1 MPVRCS
7 IPIRSACQ
15 HEFKDLDFQV
25 MRHAFDSHN
34 GLGSL
39 ANEDVYQK
47 DLANR
52 LENQGFRVKR
62 EVELLLTHGSFSK
75 SLFLDLV
82 VNEFAVYELKVAK
95 SINEAHVGQLLTYLY
110 LLDLERGKV
119 LNFGARKVDGRFVNA
134 ALSYDERH
142 NFSVDE
148 ASYCGPEFLLRSMV
162 DLVSDWGTCLSVSLY
177 REAMVHLLGGA
188 ESVDAMIDL
197 KRDGIDI
204 GKQRFCLASP
214 DEAFQITS
222 IYKTDADFESHLKRL
237 LAASPLT
244 RLHWGNVDRHRLQ
257 FVTVHR

>member
-1 MPVRCS
+1 
-7 IPIRSACQ
+7 
-15 HEFKDLDFQV
+15 

-52 LENQGFRVKR
+52 LENQGFQVKR

-95 SINEAHVGQLLTYLY
+95 AISEAHVGQLLSYLY
-110 LLDLERGKV
+110 LLNLDRGKV
-119 LNFGARKVDGRFVNA
+119 VNFGTRKVESRFANS
-134 ALSYDERH
+134 ALSHDERRS
-142 NFSVDE
+142 FTVDE
-148 ASYCGPEFLLRSMV
+148 ASYCGPEFLLRSMI
-162 DLVSDWGTCLSVSLY
+162 DLISDWGTCLSVSLY
-177 REAMVHLLGGA
+177 REAMVHFLGGA

-237 LAASPLT
+237 LVASPLT
-244 RLHWGNVDRHRLQ
+244 RLHWVNVDRHRLQ